1 MLVDFLTFFV
11 ALVTLLAAAK
21 YFTEAA
27 EVIGTWMRLPPF
39 VIGIFIVGIG
49 TSLPELISGVLSVQH
64 GLSEIVPGN
73 IIGANISNL
82 LLITGLAVVLN
93 KKNIILLSDYLYIDL
108 HFLLGSFV
116 YFAMIAYDGTIVF
129 SEAIIGI
136 FIFIIYSIYLIK
148 GESKTSNELLV
159 DKSLREKFPIKHLG
173 IIVVTAIGIFYGA
186 NYTVQSLEHLANA
199 LAIPPAIIALTVLSI
214 GTTLPE
220 LAVNITAIRK
230 GKAELAMG
238 NVLGSCVFN
247 TLVIPSGAGLFG
259 TITVPHSL
267 LIFSLPMMGASGLL
281 FYLLT
286 QDKKISVW
294 EGLLFLCLYV
304 LFIFKVASGV

>member
-93 KKNIILLSDYLYIDL
+93 KKNIMLLYLFPYMKVS
-108 HFLLGSFV
+108 LG
-116 YFAMIAYDGTIVF
+116 
-129 SEAIIGI
+129 
-136 FIFIIYSIYLIK
+136 
-148 GESKTSNELLV
+148 
-159 DKSLREKFPIKHLG
+159 
-173 IIVVTAIGIFYGA
+173 
-186 NYTVQSLEHLANA
+186 
-199 LAIPPAIIALTVLSI
+199 
-214 GTTLPE
+214 
-220 LAVNITAIRK
+220 
-230 GKAELAMG
+230 
-238 NVLGSCVFN
+238 
-247 TLVIPSGAGLFG
+247 
-259 TITVPHSL
+259 
-267 LIFSLPMMGASGLL
+267 
-281 FYLLT
+281 
-286 QDKKISVW
+286 KI
-294 EGLLFLCLYV
+294 
-304 LFIFKVASGV
+304 